1 MATKAVDGLSWEH
14 NIGALMDSEENEG
27 TNPE

>member
-1 MATKAVDGLSWEH
+1 MPTKAVDGLSQEH
-14 NIGALMDSEENEG
+14 NIGALMDGEKNEG